1 MKILGL
7 LLMAA
12 GWGAPVEVRVDDE
25 VCATYEA
32 KLAGDEL
39 VVRVK
44 LGKGWHTFAM
54 DNAVRAAEALKGK
67 KSLGMDQPT
76 RVTLGEGLTVAG
88 PWKQT
93 APQDFSK
100 PELRIFTWGYEG
112 EAVFVAPVKKAG
124 ELGKIGVKAQ
134 ACTASICKNIDV
146 KLEVGMA
153 GEKVEGAGLVQV
165 RTAPT
170 SYE

>member
-7 LLMAA
+7 LLLAA

-25 VCATYEA
+25 VCATYDA
-32 KLAGDEL
+32 KLAGPEL

-44 LGKGWHTFAM
+44 LAQGWHTFAM
-54 DNAVRAAEALKGK
+54 DNAERAAEALKGK
-67 KSLGMDQPT
+67 KALGMDQPT

-93 APQDFSK
+93 VPVDFSK

-112 EAVFVAPVKKAG
+112 EAVFVVPVKRTGAVG
-124 ELGKIGVKAQ
+124 RIGVKAQ

-146 KLEVGMA
+146 KVEVAEGPAESWPKLEA
-153 GEKVEGAGLVQV
+153 V
-165 RTAPT
+165 RLP
-170 SYE
+170 

>member
-1 MKILGL
+1 MKIMGL

-32 KLAGDEL
+32 KLAGEEL

-44 LGKGWHTFAM
+44 LAKGWHTFAM

-67 KSLGMDQPT
+67 KALGMDQPT
-76 RVTLGEGLTVAG
+76 RVTVGEGLAVNG
-88 PWKQT
+88 PWRQT
-93 APQDFSK
+93 VPVDFSK

-112 EAVFVAPVKKAG
+112 EAVFVVPVKKAG
-124 ELGKIGVKAQ
+124 EVGKIGVKAQ

-146 KLEVGMA
+146 KVEVGMA
-153 GEKVEGAGLVQV
+153 GEKVEGAGLEAV
-165 RTAPT
+165 RQN
-170 SYE
+170 

>member
-1 MKILGL
+1 M
-7 LLMAA
+7 
-12 GWGAPVEVRVDDE
+12 EVRVDDE

-32 KLAGDEL
+32 KLAGEEL

-54 DNAVRAAEALKGK
+54 DNALRAAEALKGK
-67 KSLGMDQPT
+67 KALGMDQPT
-76 RVTLGEGLTVAG
+76 KVTGGDGLTMTG

-93 APQDFSK
+93 APTDFSK

-112 EAVFVAPVKKAG
+112 EAVFVVPVKKTG
-124 ELGKIGVKAQ
+124 EVGKIGVKAQ

-146 KLEVGMA
+146 KVDVGSA
-153 GEKVEGAGLVQV
+153 GEKVEGAGLEVV
-165 RTAPT
+165 RTN
-170 SYE
+170 

>member
-32 KLAGDEL
+32 KLAGEEL

-67 KSLGMDQPT
+67 KALGMD
-76 RVTLGEGLTVAG
+76 LAG

-93 APQDFSK
+93 APADFSK

-112 EAVFVAPVKKAG
+112 EAVFVAPVKKTG
-124 ELGKIGVKAQ
+124 EVGKIGVKAQ

-146 KLEVGMA
+146 KVDVGTA
-153 GEKVEGAGLVQV
+153 GEKVEGAGLEVV
-165 RTAPT
+165 RTN
-170 SYE
+170 

>member
-32 KLAGDEL
+32 KLAGEEL

-54 DNAVRAAEALKGK
+54 DNALRAAEALKGK
-67 KSLGMDQPT
+67 KALGMDQPT
-76 RVTLGEGLTVAG
+76 KVTVGDGLTMTG

-93 APQDFSK
+93 APADFSK

-112 EAVFVAPVKKAG
+112 EAVFVVPVKRVG
-124 ELGKIGVKAQ
+124 EVGKIGVKAQ

-146 KLEVGMA
+146 KVDVGTA
-153 GEKVEGAGLVQV
+153 GEKVEGAGLEVV
-165 RTAPT
+165 RTN
-170 SYE
+170 

>member
-7 LLMAA
+7 LLLAA

-32 KLAGDEL
+32 KLAGEAL

-67 KSLGMDQPT
+67 KALGMDQPT
-76 RVTLGEGLTVAG
+76 RVTLGEGLMLAG
-88 PWKQT
+88 AWKQT
-93 APQDFSK
+93 VPVDFSK

-112 EAVFVAPVKKAG
+112 EAVFVVPVKRTG
-124 ELGKIGVKAQ
+124 EVEKIGVKAQ

-146 KLEVGMA
+146 KLEVGMG
-153 GEKVEGAGLVQV
+153 GEEMDAAGLVEV
-165 RTAPT
+165 RTN
-170 SYE
+170 

>member
-1 MKILGL
+1 MTIMGL

-44 LGKGWHTFAM
+44 LAKGWHTFAM

-67 KSLGMDQPT
+67 KALGMDQPT
-76 RVTLGEGLTVAG
+76 RVILGEGLTVAG

-93 APQDFSK
+93 VPVDFSK

-112 EAVFVAPVKKAG
+112 EAVFVVPVKTAG
-124 ELGKIGVKAQ
+124 VVGKIGVKAQ

-146 KLEVGMA
+146 KLDVGMA
-153 GEKVEGAGLVQV
+153 GEKVEGAGLEAV
-165 RTAPT
+165 RQN
-170 SYE
+170 